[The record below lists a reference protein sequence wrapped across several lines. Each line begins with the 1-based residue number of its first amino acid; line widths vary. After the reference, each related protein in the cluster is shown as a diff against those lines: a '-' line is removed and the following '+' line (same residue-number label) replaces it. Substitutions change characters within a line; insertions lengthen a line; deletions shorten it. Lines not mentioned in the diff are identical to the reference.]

1 MSQMIGNVKL
11 SPKERRLVAAFVIV
25 GGTSGMSFLRRA
37 LAGALL
43 EQQQICSEIGVPDNK
58 NNRRQV
64 LTPKVAVD
72 AVFAKRIGKILKI
85 CVPTPWCAEARLI
98 YLQSALLV
106 VRTLLTDLSTRIE
119 GGVGRYIIA
128 KDTVHLRELLVKFL
142 LFAIPGSYVNA
153 ALKYLQTRI
162 KLAFM
167 HRLTHHLHHSY
178 FSHRAYYAASWL
190 GGLTSAESRLS
201 ADVEKFSFAI
211 SELYSYTFKP
221 ALDVALFTRS
231 LAAIMGWKSQFIL
244 YGYYMCCTFLLRATS
259 PPLAQLTAQEAK
271 LAGAFRGAH
280 ARVSAFAE
288 EIAFNDP
295 PASTAEKMILNQHLH
310 RMLRHSRLSAFQ
322 RFVQGIIDQYL
333 VKYGAT
339 VVALAVYANHSSS
352 KAASS
357 SQSTAADYIRAM
369 RLLNNTS
376 RGIGDLILVYKRVTS
391 LAGHTARVSELLEQV
406 GALGGE
412 GSERVHV
419 GLFLRN
425 VSSSGSFIPPSAPD
439 GSLLPPPE
447 PNRAEGAVVAF
458 NRVYL
463 SSPDGTPL
471 VRELSF
477 EVPTG
482 RSVLVMGP
490 NGSGKSS
497 LFRVAAGLWP
507 LQAGEVTL
515 PPKGELFYLS
525 QRPYLVAG
533 TLRDQLLYPEPP
545 RSVYECASSS
555 TKRRI
560 APWMKSTRMDPEELE
575 EKLCYCLEAVELDYL
590 LGRGKGWDQ
599 VQSWDETLSGGEKQR
614 LAMARL
620 LFHTPRYA
628 ILDEATS
635 AVSADG
641 EKVLYIACVKAGITM
656 LSIGHRPALRNFHS
670 QVVHLEGQSAGKGW
684 HHETLR
690 EKDLDGLEQYNE

>member
-1 MSQMIGNVKL
+1 MMAMKMNARDRKV
-11 SPKERRLVAAFVIV
+11 VAALVIV

-43 EQQQICSEIGVPDNK
+43 EQQQICSESGVPDK
-58 NNRRQV
+58 RRQV
-64 LTPKVAVD
+64 HTPKVAVD
-72 AVFAKRIGKILKI
+72 KIFARRIAKILKI
-85 CVPTPWCAEARLI
+85 CIPTPWCAEARLI

-106 VRTLLTDLSTRIE
+106 ARSLLTDLSTRIE

-128 KDTVHLRELLVKFL
+128 KDTVKLQELLAKFL

-162 KLAFM
+162 KIAFM
-167 HRLTHHLHHSY
+167 DRLTLHLHSSY

-201 ADVEKFSFAI
+201 SDVEKFAFAI

-295 PASTAEKMILNQHLH
+295 PSSTAEKMILNQHLQ

-339 VVALAVYANHSSS
+339 VVALAVYAHHSSS

-357 SQSTAADYIRAM
+357 SQNSAADYIRAM

-412 GSERVHV
+412 ASERVHV

-425 VSSSGSFIPPSAPD
+425 VSSSGSFNPPSAPD
-439 GSLLPPPE
+439 GSLLLPPE
-447 PNRAEGAVVAF
+447 PQRTEGAVVSF

-477 EVPTG
+477 TVPTG

-545 RSVYECASSS
+545 RSVYKSASSS

-560 APWMKSTRMDPEELE
+560 APWMKSIRMDPEELE

-620 LFHTPRYA
+620 LFHTPIYA

-641 EKVLYIACVKAGITM
+641 EKVLYTACVKAGITM

-684 HHETLR
+684 HMENLR
-690 EKDLDGLEQYNE
+690 EHDLQGLEE